1 VLIRVQPGV
10 LARAAADALAQDA
23 AQAARPTRLGRHQ
36 IQQRITF
43 PRSFSTSTGGTSG
56 DSRPRAGRED
66 RRYRTSCRRFGA
78 P

>member
-1 VLIRVQPGV
+1 MRVQPDV
-10 LARAAADALAQDA
+10 LALAAGDVLAQDA

-36 IQQRITF
+36 IQQRITL

-56 DSRPRAGRED
+56 DSLPRAGRED
-66 RRYRTSCRRFGA
+66 RRYRTSWRRFGA